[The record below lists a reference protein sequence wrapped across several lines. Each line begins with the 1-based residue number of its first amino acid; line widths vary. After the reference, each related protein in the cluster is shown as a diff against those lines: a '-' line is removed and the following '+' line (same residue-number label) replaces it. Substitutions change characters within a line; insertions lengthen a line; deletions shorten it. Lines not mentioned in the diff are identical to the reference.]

1 MKKMNICF
9 SSIFYLLI
17 IFMFLFSGY
26 TFGEVKEVFSEEI
39 EELTSTMAI
48 KNQAAEAKSLEDEA
62 AAQEQEQQRKLKQVA
77 FPIYEEAWALYKAKE
92 YQLALEKFK
101 KVQKLIPNYLNSEFY
116 IVRINQELMGQQPK
130 VKGLTAEQDS
140 GFAIIPEVAAAAPSQ
155 ASTET
160 EIQKPAEAENKQK
173 ISQALPDDEEEK
185 KISLNFSQANIEDVL
200 QVIADGA
207 DLNIVVDPILTG
219 KKIDFHVT
227 DVTIEGAL
235 KLVYNSHGL
244 DAAMVDNS
252 LFVST
257 TEKIRQ
263 MALVHKVIKLK
274 NINATSAENLIKNIP
289 EDVIS
294 NKEINALIVTGT
306 PSQISQVEKI
316 IAEIDIPQLQ
326 VLLKTQVVE
335 IASDSLKD
343 LGINWSDSATLS
355 FQETNHATLAP
366 ATEETAAS
374 KPFTFSRLARSP
386 LQFSA
391 VIQMLIQENK
401 ARVLSNPQI
410 TTLNE
415 KTAEIFIGDSIPYEI
430 TSVTGGAAST
440 EVRFV
445 EAGIRLAIT
454 PSIIQDD
461 FVVVEVKPE
470 VSFIHTYRGAD
481 DQYPLVRTREASAT
495 VRIKNGEAFVL
506 GGLLSD
512 EDKTN
517 VYRVPFV
524 SRIPFIGKLFEYE
537 HRTTDRKEI
546 IITVVVEIIK

>member
-1 MKKMNICF
+1 
-9 SSIFYLLI
+9 
-17 IFMFLFSGY
+17 
-26 TFGEVKEVFSEEI
+26 
-39 EELTSTMAI
+39 
-48 KNQAAEAKSLEDEA
+48 
-62 AAQEQEQQRKLKQVA
+62 
-77 FPIYEEAWALYKAKE
+77 
-92 YQLALEKFK
+92 
-101 KVQKLIPNYLNSEFY
+101 
-116 IVRINQELMGQQPK
+116 
-130 VKGLTAEQDS
+130 
-140 GFAIIPEVAAAAPSQ
+140 
-155 ASTET
+155 
-160 EIQKPAEAENKQK
+160 
-173 ISQALPDDEEEK
+173 
-185 KISLNFSQANIEDVL
+185 
-200 QVIADGA
+200 
-207 DLNIVVDPILTG
+207 
-219 KKIDFHVT
+219 
-227 DVTIEGAL
+227 
-235 KLVYNSHGL
+235 
-244 DAAMVDNS
+244 
-252 LFVST
+252 
-257 TEKIRQ
+257 
-263 MALVHKVIKLK
+263 
-274 NINATSAENLIKNIP
+274 
-289 EDVIS
+289 
-294 NKEINALIVTGT
+294 
-306 PSQISQVEKI
+306 
-316 IAEIDIPQLQ
+316 
-326 VLLKTQVVE
+326 
-335 IASDSLKD
+335 
-343 LGINWSDSATLS
+343 
-355 FQETNHATLAP
+355 
-366 ATEETAAS
+366 
-374 KPFTFSRLARSP
+374 
-386 LQFSA
+386 
-391 VIQMLIQENK
+391 MLIQENK